1 MSRTSRWLSEV
12 TAREI
17 TSWLLVVSDEDTC
30 TELVGPAE
38 QGGEAQPGLVAAGT
52 PRCVLTPL
60 QVTATAVDSELSEKV
75 ASFDIQMRTK
85 TLFSSLLTASIL
97 ALRKVPLV

>member
-1 MSRTSRWLSEV
+1 MKTLVLSLWV
-12 TAREI
+12 QQ
-17 TSWLLVVSDEDTC
+17 SK
-30 TELVGPAE
+30 
-38 QGGEAQPGLVAAGT
+38 GEKPSLGLVAAGT

-97 ALRKVPLV
+97 ALRKLPLV